1 MVIWNASCCSLY
13 VFHTFVFPPSK
24 SLVLYNQMVG
34 RAMRGINV
42 GGNKT
47 CEIRIIK
54 DDALS
59 QFTNPVDNFFKWDD
73 VW

>member
-1 MVIWNASCCSLY
+1 MNCDNASSLIIRISH
-13 VFHTFVFPPSK
+13 VLFPPSK